1 MTNVSQ
7 SDEIE
12 APGSANVHFGG
23 FSSTALGCEDQNHCN
38 DHNFCDDCNCC
49 DNQYRHTDQEYV
61 GISLIKPPFAFR
73 KPSKKEK
80 VISTG

>member
-38 DHNFCDDCNCC
+38 DQNFCDDRNYC
-49 DNQYRHTDQEYV
+49 DDQYRLIYLKYV
-61 GISLIKPPFAFR
+61 CIGLITLPFAFR
-73 KPSKKEK
+73 KPSKEGKSHK
-80 VISTG
+80 

>member
-38 DHNFCDDCNCC
+38 DQNFSDDRNYCDD
-49 DNQYRHTDQEYV
+49 QYRLIYLKYV
-61 GISLIKPPFAFR
+61 CIGLITLPFAFR
-73 KPSKKEK
+73 KPSKEGKSHK
-80 VISTG
+80 